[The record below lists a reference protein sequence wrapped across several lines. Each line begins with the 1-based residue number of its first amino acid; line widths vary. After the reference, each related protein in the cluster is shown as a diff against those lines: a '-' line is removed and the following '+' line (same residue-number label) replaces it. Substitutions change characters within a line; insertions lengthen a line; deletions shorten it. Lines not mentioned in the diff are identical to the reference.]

1 MENNIKTLFV
11 KQHLDQLGPKQSF
24 KYQEGLELN
33 ILKSFQGKTSLWELL
48 VYFKSD
54 FLIIPTLMSSPWLNT
69 LLQIPSYA
77 DTLNNTTQGV
87 IDPRQF
93 DFSSYDL
100 VITHDPI
107 LGPYLKELK
116 AKYPKTIFA
125 YILVEHTSY
134 MMHQHSV
141 EYDLYLDHTLNSVD
155 KIVRLPQSI
164 NFLFPRIPQKLKKL
178 FPIEKTS
185 IFFDYRSIG
194 YFLSGG
200 KSNVKLTLPQI
211 NNFLSTLETSLP
223 IEPISEV
230 SLEPYMF
237 STKENNDSIEYYSKL
252 TRSKYFITIANRV
265 GQAAF
270 DAASSGALVI
280 GNYNSKLH
288 KKICYDF
295 CLLKEPFNINSILD
309 LISKLESNPLLYKT
323 ALDHQKKVLNSLCVD
338 YPKTTI
344 LNSLKLK

>member
-33 ILKSFQGKTSLWELL
+33 VLKYFQGKTSLWELL

-54 FLIIPTLMSSPWLNT
+54 FLIVPTKISSPWLNT
-69 LLQIPSYA
+69 LLQIPEYSN
-77 DTLNNTTQGV
+77 TLNTITKDIV
-87 IDPRQF
+87 DPMQF

-116 AKYPKTIFA
+116 AKHPKTIFA
-125 YILVEHTSY
+125 YILVEHTSWQ
-134 MMHQHSV
+134 MHHYAS

-164 NFLFPRIPQKLKKL
+164 NFLFPRIPQKLKQL
-178 FPIEKTS
+178 FPFEKTS
-185 IFFDYRSIG
+185 IFLDYRSIG

-211 NNFLSTLETSLP
+211 KDFISTLKTPLP
-223 IEPISEV
+223 IEPISKI

-237 STKENNDSIEYYSKL
+237 STEENNDSIEYYSKL
-252 TRSKYFITIANRV
+252 IRSKYFITIANRV

-280 GNYNSKLH
+280 GNSNSKLH

-295 CLLKEPFNINSILD
+295 CLLKEPFDINSVLD

-323 ALDHQKKVLNSLCVD
+323 ALDHQQRILNSLCVD
-338 YPKTTI
+338 YPKNII
-344 LNSLKLK
+344 LESLKLK